1 MAKAKFEKAMADWPQ
16 TTMLKK
22 EPGFHITGRYAHP
35 SLVHSM
41 PNTYAMMGFVFGGLA
56 LVGTAN
62 PVPPL
67 VVLAIMWGFYPSWKL
82 MATGWWGKKVD
93 VKILPDKIQ
102 VRHGFGYKN
111 YDRNEKI
118 EFKVERHQKAF
129 AEYQKAAEGNRK
141 IPEIYRQAVE
151 VVMQYGEKRV
161 AIAELPE
168 TDIEKAK
175 ALVIRMGTIAD
186 SLDEAVR
193 RMNAGQMVAPGEKS
207 DFGPEPQMR

>member
-16 TTMLKK
+16 TAMLKK

-41 PNTYAMMGFVFGGLA
+41 PNTYGIIGFVLCGIT
-56 LVGTAN
+56 LVATAN
-62 PVPPL
+62 PIPPL
-67 VVLAIMWGFYPSWKL
+67 IIVALMWVFYSSWKS
-82 MATGWWGKKVD
+82 MATSWWGKKVD
-93 VKILPDKIQ
+93 VKVLPDKIQ
-102 VRHGFGYKN
+102 VRQGWGYKS

-118 EFKVERHQKAF
+118 EFKVERHQKAL
-129 AEYQKAAEGNRK
+129 AEYQKAVERNRK
-141 IPEIYRQAVE
+141 MPEIYRQAVE

-168 TDIEKAK
+168 TEMERAK
-175 ALVIRMGTIAD
+175 ALVIRLGTMAD

-207 DFGPEPQMR
+207 EFGPAPQMR